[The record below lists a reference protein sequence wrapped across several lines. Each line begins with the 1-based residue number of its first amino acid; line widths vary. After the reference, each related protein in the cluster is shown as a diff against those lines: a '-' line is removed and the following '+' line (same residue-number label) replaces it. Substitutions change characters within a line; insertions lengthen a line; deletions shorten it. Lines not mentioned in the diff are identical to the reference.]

1 MASIFITGS
10 ADGLGLMAGELLA
23 SQGHS
28 VVLHARNEARARAAR
43 TALPGASAVVVGDL
57 STIAAMRSVSDQAN
71 SLGRFDAVIHNVGI
85 GYREP
90 RRVTTEDG
98 LSQLWA
104 VNVLAPYVL
113 TALME
118 RAGRLVYLSSGMH
131 MSGDDSLE
139 DMQWE
144 HRRWNGSQ
152 AYADTKFHDV
162 LLAFGIARRWP
173 DVLCNALEPGWV
185 PTRMGGSGAPD
196 DLSQA
201 CVTQAW
207 LAASDD
213 PAAQVTGGY
222 FYHQRPRRVNPSTR
236 REKLQEQ
243 LLYDCRRT
251 SGIELT

>member
-43 TALPGASAVVVGDL
+43 TALPGAAAVVVGDL
-57 STIAAMRSVSDQAN
+57 STIAAMRSVADQAN

-139 DMQWE
+139 DLQWE

>member
-23 SQGHS
+23 SQGHA

-43 TALPGASAVVVGDL
+43 AELPGAVAVVVGDL

-90 RRVTTEDG
+90 CRVTTEDG

-131 MSGDDSLE
+131 MGGDARLE
-139 DMQWE
+139 DLQWQDRD
-144 HRRWNGSQ
+144 RR
-152 AYADTKFHDV
+152 AHV
-162 LLAFGIARRWP
+162 
-173 DVLCNALEPGWV
+173 
-185 PTRMGGSGAPD
+185 
-196 DLSQA
+196 
-201 CVTQAW
+201 
-207 LAASDD
+207 
-213 PAAQVTGGY
+213 
-222 FYHQRPRRVNPSTR
+222 
-236 REKLQEQ
+236 
-243 LLYDCRRT
+243 
-251 SGIELT
+251 